1 MGGSILREESGPQ
14 RVAVPFL
21 LGEDV
26 EKRPKNHRRVHGGR
40 REETEPEA
48 TECDWK
54 RPRSSHGTIHLCPYG
69 RPPLFAE
76 CGWFSEMGECE

>member
-48 TECDWK
+48 TECD
-54 RPRSSHGTIHLCPYG
+54 C
-69 RPPLFAE
+69 PLFAE